1 MAPVESPNQ
10 RTLRSKSNPSNAIT
24 LSDIKTLIEK
34 NKDAILES
42 LKDEIEK
49 QTSLISTLVKQV
61 EDLHK
66 KNLNLEQ
73 KCNKLEEAMSR
84 MTTSVLEEANDQQRR
99 RKNLIISGVPES
111 VTRSAEDRKAED
123 KSRVKTILDE
133 LIECDDNLIVHVH
146 RMGKIVDGRNRIL
159 RVVLRDEESKQRI
172 LKTAR
177 RLKTSEIFQDIFIN
191 PDLTLA
197 QRQEKKHLRY
207 ELKRR
212 KDLGED
218 VQIRNGH
225 VVSKSSSQNF
235 L

>member
-66 KNLNLEQ
+66 KNLKLEQ

-133 LIECDDNLIVHVH
+133 LIECDENLIVHVH

>member
-66 KNLNLEQ
+66 KNLKLEQ

-146 RMGKIVDGRNRIL
+146 
-159 RVVLRDEESKQRI
+159 
-172 LKTAR
+172 
-177 RLKTSEIFQDIFIN
+177 
-191 PDLTLA
+191 
-197 QRQEKKHLRY
+197 
-207 ELKRR
+207 
-212 KDLGED
+212 
-218 VQIRNGH
+218 
-225 VVSKSSSQNF
+225 
-235 L
+235 

>member
-84 MTTSVLEEANDQQRR
+84 MTTSVLEEVNDQQRR

-111 VTRSAEDRKAED
+111 VTRSAEDRKSED